1 MVNYKRISKL
11 LSLIL
16 RHRPEEFSLQLDSY
30 GFGSL
35 DEVVAAIQSRYE
47 EAGEAD
53 IRSLVGDARQ
63 QRFEIVDDKIRALY
77 AHSFF
82 VEMDGEPMAPPE
94 RLFMGSTRQ
103 LTQGYMKE
111 GVKPVDRYYVHLSL
125 TREAAAERSRED
137 EIPLVLEIL
146 AQKAQEQ
153 GIEFYTRGQVVLA
166 LEIPADCV
174 VEAVGVEA
182 VEAVQ
187 PTAPAAVAPAAK
199 TSSEPEAV
207 SYGRKP
213 RKDTRRR

>member
-1 MVNYKRISKL
+1 MVNYRRISKL

-16 RHRPEEFSLQLDSY
+16 RHRPEEFSLQLDAY

-47 EAGEAD
+47 EAGEED

-187 PTAPAAVAPAAK
+187 PTAPAAVASAPQ

-213 RKDTRRR
+213 RKETRRR